1 MAAEKSALGGG
12 EKKREREK
20 RLNIIYPLR
29 WPRLTPNNVPHSIHY
44 GQPDLHVVPLRG
56 GSLVA
61 APPLGERQDES
72 PYGYNA
78 SEYRAEFSDMTD
90 VGEGGCVS

>member
-12 EKKREREK
+12 EKKEREK

-29 WPRLTPNNVPHSIHY
+29 WPRLTPNNVP
-44 GQPDLHVVPLRG
+44 PDLHVVPLRG

-78 SEYRAEFSDMTD
+78 SEYRGEFSDMTD
-90 VGEGGCVS
+90 VGEEGCVS